1 MLKRFAS
8 CSLMILLFAALVA
21 AHGEP
26 ILGTVTA
33 VGKDT
38 VTIKDNKTGKPVI
51 IMLEKNTKYLINKK
65 AATLADLEGM
75 VRYHTHHH
83 HPVGEVLK
91 RELKAYA
98 DELKSVQVFKQ
109 STDTAKFAERI
120 HVDVFAV

>member
-1 MLKRFAS
+1 MLKRIAS
-8 CSLMILLFAALVA
+8 CLLMILLFAALVA

-65 AATLADLEGM
+65 AATLADLK
-75 VRYHTHHH
+75 
-83 HPVGEVLK
+83 VGSRVSID
-91 RELKAYA
+91 AHN
-98 DELKSVQVFKQ
+98 DEKMKMLSAEEIEIGAPAP
-109 STDTAKFAERI
+109 AK
-120 HVDVFAV
+120 